1 MNHTLNVDGNVTPHA
16 SKIESLIICGW
27 TFLMIW
33 DGFARE
39 HKLKLVFMP
48 KIGTKVP
55 IL

>member
-1 MNHTLNVDGNVTPHA
+1 VTPHA
-16 SKIESLIICGW
+16 SKIESLIIRGW

-33 DGFARE
+33 GGFARE

-48 KIGTKVP
+48 KIGAKVL